1 MNLQKRSFILC
12 KVTELVRVI
21 KVSSKLSYLQKYLST
36 GDGKETTEKTKKKK
50 KKKKAKNKARLHAG
64 DFKIIDDVGFGAAAA
79 AGEKEKSKE
88 SGGATKYVD
97 KGERPRLKEARKG
110 KGSDSDEDE
119 LSYATLED
127 RPRRRSRASWTSGPA
142 RGRDHEGEEVHHI
155 NVQGRSQVR

>member
-1 MNLQKRSFILC
+1 M
-12 KVTELVRVI
+12 
-21 KVSSKLSYLQKYLST
+21 SYLQKYLST
-36 GDGKETTEKTKKKK
+36 GDGKETTENTKKKK

-97 KGERPRLKEARKG
+97 KGERPRLKVARKG
-110 KGSDSDEDE
+110 KGSDSGEDE

-127 RPRRRSRASWTSGPA
+127 RPRRRSRASWTSGPRSRSLWR
-142 RGRDHEGEEVHHI
+142 RGGAPH
-155 NVQGRSQVR
+155 QRSRP

>member
-119 LSYATLED
+119 LSYAALED
-127 RPRRRSRASWTSGPA
+127 RPRRRSRASWTSGPRSRSLWR
-142 RGRDHEGEEVHHI
+142 RGGSPH
-155 NVQGRSQVR
+155 QRSRP